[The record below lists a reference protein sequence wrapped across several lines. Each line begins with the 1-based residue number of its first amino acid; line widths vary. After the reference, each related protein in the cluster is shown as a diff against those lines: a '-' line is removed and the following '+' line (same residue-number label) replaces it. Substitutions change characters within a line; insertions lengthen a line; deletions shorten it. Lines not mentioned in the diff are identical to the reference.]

1 MYNLLVKYI
10 KNKDFIGI
18 DMIHKY
24 CKINKSIKILELIEN
39 NDAYKNWI
47 NSFNWRIAN
56 PYQPNQFIY
65 K

>member
-1 MYNLLVKYI
+1 
-10 KNKDFIGI
+10 
-18 DMIHKY
+18 MIQKC